1 MKLRI
6 TKSKIDNS
14 DNLLP
19 LVNIIFL
26 LLIFFMMAG
35 IIEKTKELNDISLP
49 TVTIE
54 EYQENDQPVLFI
66 NKDGQLILDD
76 TPVTLEN
83 LKNNLESVSGEKK
96 LLIAA
101 DGDLISQ
108 QLNDVLTELH
118 DSKISK
124 VTLIT
129 LKNE

>member
-35 IIEKTKELNDISLP
+35 VIQKTKELNDVNLA

-54 EYQENDQPVLFI
+54 EYQESNQPVLFI
-66 NKDGQLILDD
+66 NKNGQLILDD

-101 DGDLISQ
+101 DGDLMSQ
-108 QLNDVLTELH
+108 QLNEVLTELH

>member
-6 TKSKIDNS
+6 KKSKIDNS
-14 DNLLP
+14 DNLIP
-19 LVNIIFL
+19 MVNIIFL

-35 IIEKTKELNDISLP
+35 VIQKTKELNDVNLA
-49 TVTIE
+49 TVTID
-54 EYQENDQPVLFI
+54 EYQENNQPVLFI
-66 NKDGQLILDD
+66 NKNGQLILND

-101 DGDLISQ
+101 DGDLMSQ
-108 QLNDVLTELH
+108 QLNEVLTELH

>member
-35 IIEKTKELNDISLP
+35 IIEKTKELNDISLA

-66 NKDGQLILDD
+66 NKNGQLILDD

-83 LKNNLESVSGEKK
+83 LKNNLESVSNEKK

-108 QLNDVLTELH
+108 KLNEVLTELH

>member
-35 IIEKTKELNDISLP
+35 VIGKTKKLNDINLA

-54 EYQENDQPVLFI
+54 EYQENNQPILFI
-66 NKDGQLILDD
+66 NKNGQLILDD

-83 LKNNLESVSGEKK
+83 LKNNLESVSDEKK

-108 QLNDVLTELH
+108 QLNEVLTELH

>member
-35 IIEKTKELNDISLP
+35 IIGKTKELNDISLA

-66 NKDGQLILDD
+66 NKNGQLILDD

-83 LKNNLESVSGEKK
+83 LKNNLESISGEKK

>member
-66 NKDGQLILDD
+66 NKNGQLILDD

>member
-35 IIEKTKELNDISLP
+35 VIQKTKELNDVNLA
-49 TVTIE
+49 TVTID
-54 EYQENDQPVLFI
+54 EYQENNQPVLFI
-66 NKDGQLILDD
+66 NKNGQLILND

-101 DGDLISQ
+101 DGDLMSQ
-108 QLNDVLTELH
+108 QLNEVLTELH